1 MLSWVPASGSA
12 PGWNPDIM
20 RTPYSYRDDP
30 AVPSF
35 PDDRPLIVFDGACVL
50 CSGFVRFVLRHDQAG
65 RFRFLAAQSDLASA
79 IYRHYGLPTDVWET
93 NLLLAEGVL
102 YTKSAAGIEITTRF
116 GGIWSLMRL
125 LRLLPRPLRDWIYD
139 RIARNRYRWFG
150 RQEFCGIA
158 DPAHED
164 RFLT

>member
-1 MLSWVPASGSA
+1 
-12 PGWNPDIM
+12 M
-20 RTPYSYRDDP
+20 RLPYSYRDDL

-50 CSGFVRFVLRHDQAG
+50 CSGFVRFVLRHDRAG
-65 RFRFLAAQSDLASA
+65 QFRFLAAQSPLAGA
-79 IYRHYGLPTDVWET
+79 IYRHYSLATDAWET

-102 YTKSAAGIEITTRF
+102 HTKSAAGIEITARF
-116 GGIWSLMRL
+116 GGIWSLIRG
-125 LRLLPRPLRDWIYD
+125 LRVFPRPLRDWLYD

-150 RQEFCGIA
+150 RQELCLVA